1 MSRLV
6 ASVLAFL
13 ALVVP
18 AAAQQLPGGAAPPV
32 HPGTKLNFPP
42 NVAGAQIDRSYT
54 QPIGR
59 DVHYVYGYLFD
70 KMYINVFLFD
80 NGRRVPAGPDN
91 PTVTA
96 QFSTEV
102 EATEKT
108 AKTDGFTGFEKPSVP
123 SSCTYG
129 SITFRCVTYSAQSG
143 RGRVFSKL
151 MMTGYRDHFLKVRI
165 DWSQVQN
172 QTSSDAERA
181 LRTFIPALFR

>member
-13 ALVVP
+13 IFAFP
-18 AAAQQLPGGAAPPV
+18 AVAQQLPGGAAPPV
-32 HPGTKLNFPP
+32 HPGTKLSFPP
-42 NVAGAQIDRSYT
+42 SVGGAQMDRSYT

-80 NGRRVPAGPDN
+80 SGRRVPPGSDN
-91 PTVTA
+91 ATVTT
-96 QFSTEV
+96 QFSAEIETI
-102 EATEKT
+102 EKT
-108 AKTDGFTGFEKPSVP
+108 AKADGFTGFEKPSVP

-151 MMTGYRDHFLKVRI
+151 MMTGFRDHFLKIRI
-165 DWSQVQN
+165 DWSQGQN
-172 QTSSDAERA
+172 QTSADAERA
-181 LRTFIPALFR
+181 LRTVIPALIR